1 MSSALL
7 AIDLQEEKKS
17 YDDSINPNCCR
28 SFNYCLV
35 PLFFA
40 GLLKFPVETV
50 INTQQRCSII
60 PVPRHPHRLPNISQ
74 SVAGGF
80 SKEANGYNVRK
91 ARKAHTH
98 NYTFLK

>member
-35 PLFFA
+35 LLFFA

-91 ARKAHTH
+91 AR
-98 NYTFLK
+98 